1 MESRILFST
10 EGNRYL
16 VRAKICLGLIAFR
29 ETLEDTRILRKGFDF
44 NYLQNNERR
53 SIISKY
59 FAIGNADRLWAKNME
74 HFWRMNKFLDMY
86 VNPVY
91 IFVIIFDHKIE
102 NF

>member
-29 ETLEDTRILRKGFDF
+29 ETLEDIRKGFDLF
-44 NYLQNNERR
+44 AKQRTTINY
-53 SIISKY
+53 IKIY

-74 HFWRMNKFLDMY
+74 HFWRMKKFLDMY